1 MGVVLLFFLLSI
13 AGFLILKTDY
23 WKSFLVGFANQQL
36 TQRFNL
42 KIEPVGINGN
52 LLYNLNF
59 DRLTLST
66 VNQTELITLSD
77 VSLTYNLKSLIG
89 RKHVLYKL
97 RIDSLSLAYPAGI
110 DSLLASLPEK
120 KDTVARANFNLEN
133 ITLQHALITDSRQ
146 PGQIFATIDSLKG
159 SLLVKPDT
167 LKAKLKSIDFYL
179 AELDESFNIRQTTLL
194 QTSKSIEFKGGQI
207 SNRGTVAGLN
217 GQISLGKPFA
227 SQIKVDIKGIKP
239 GERLPALNQVF
250 QEDDNFSLK
259 GQIGF
264 SDQALKVDLGFAGSW
279 RGQDLTNGRI
289 TGQINGTQV
298 DISELT
304 FASGTEQ
311 VQGTVSGQL
320 DSSLTAELRFSGI
333 NTYTWG
339 LSLINTNL
347 QGSVR
352 IKTYGPVQS
361 INRISAKIDL
371 QESQVASLDF
381 NRIQGEIVYK
391 DGFLTIPDTFYC
403 ELGETE
409 LRIEGQADLKGNTVD
424 ARAYFS
430 ALNAG
435 LLATVFDIDTLVG
448 NIDGFV
454 EANGTLTSPDLR
466 GWFRGK
472 QFGLPNLKFEES
484 MARFG
489 LVDIRTQ
496 IYGDIFVE
504 AINCQTTLIPEDIP
518 LTSLIVRLEGDTIYV
533 QTLKAVSENLDV
545 EIKGTIAHYTD
556 FNLGS
561 IKLSRSG
568 NVLQNIDPICFSI
581 KRDSIDIDAV
591 RFRLNEGTLT
601 LSGQVVKGD
610 VRTARLELANLSI
623 DPINYY
629 LKGSQGVGGTLE
641 GMVAYRKDLN
651 GPNYAY
657 EINLY
662 DGKLIK
668 QTFKKINLMGQLN
681 NERILIENLSVID
694 TDDGLLNGQGFLTCN
709 LNTKDE
715 RPVLVSRDSL
725 ALTLNFKRFDLNI
738 VNRYLLPNIAINGKM
753 NGQVNIYHYLGEPKM
768 NYDLA
773 VSDPVFDK
781 LTGKEMTLKG
791 IYQNE
796 RFSITEATLND
807 QYGQTRGRG
816 YLPCAIG
823 FQPARFAVLKE
834 SPLSLNFSMKT
845 TSLVFLTA
853 YLNAL
858 EEVEGE
864 INLALSISGTPAN
877 PIRSGNVAVKGTT
890 INIEA
895 LENPITGVNGS
906 AVMKDN
912 ILDIVSLTGYMK
924 EPQSPTGAARLR
936 KRLKTVTW
944 DVLFPPKIAEDQPNL
959 AIGGT
964 IDFTQFFLPRYNINL
979 KGEELYIRTILAEQ
993 EGVVTGTFSMT
1004 GRDTIVYEGNIEV
1017 EDFILRNEFA
1027 SKEKVLEIRKKP
1039 KIYSIMNIQLA
1050 IPGSLELKNSQID
1063 GELEG
1068 DMWITRS
1075 GDEPYRFSGNLDIL
1089 SGKFFAYGWEF
1100 KVVRGTISFDP
1111 VEFNPTLD
1119 IEAEVDLASYGM
1131 ADTTTSSSSESEIV
1145 TVHLTGYLDNPNLE
1159 FESVNYSQSDIL
1171 MFLTRTQNV
1180 GSESFEQDQLS
1191 ASAANVA
1198 SMWFERQLE
1207 RNVSRFSGL
1216 DDFELRTNGNL
1227 LSSRETDQWSVMLG
1241 RKIAP
1246 NLYVRYE
1253 RTLST
1258 EPNQQFGLEYRLNR
1272 NMSIGGDVD
1281 QDGYSINY
1289 RYKYR
1294 Y

>member
-1 MGVVLLFFLLSI
+1 
-13 AGFLILKTDY
+13 
-23 WKSFLVGFANQQL
+23 
-36 TQRFNL
+36 
-42 KIEPVGINGN
+42 
-52 LLYNLNF
+52 
-59 DRLTLST
+59 
-66 VNQTELITLSD
+66 
-77 VSLTYNLKSLIG
+77 
-89 RKHVLYKL
+89 
-97 RIDSLSLAYPAGI
+97 
-110 DSLLASLPEK
+110 
-120 KDTVARANFNLEN
+120 
-133 ITLQHALITDSRQ
+133 
-146 PGQIFATIDSLKG
+146 
-159 SLLVKPDT
+159 
-167 LKAKLKSIDFYL
+167 
-179 AELDESFNIRQTTLL
+179 
-194 QTSKSIEFKGGQI
+194 
-207 SNRGTVAGLN
+207 
-217 GQISLGKPFA
+217 
-227 SQIKVDIKGIKP
+227 
-239 GERLPALNQVF
+239 
-250 QEDDNFSLK
+250 
-259 GQIGF
+259 
-264 SDQALKVDLGFAGSW
+264 
-279 RGQDLTNGRI
+279 
-289 TGQINGTQV
+289 
-298 DISELT
+298 
-304 FASGTEQ
+304 
-311 VQGTVSGQL
+311 
-320 DSSLTAELRFSGI
+320 
-333 NTYTWG
+333 
-339 LSLINTNL
+339 
-347 QGSVR
+347 
-352 IKTYGPVQS
+352 
-361 INRISAKIDL
+361 
-371 QESQVASLDF
+371 LDF

-877 PIRSGNVAVKGTT
+877 QIRSGNVAIKGTT

-1131 ADTTTSSSSESEIV
+1131 TDTTASSSSESEIV

-1227 LSSRETDQWSVMLG
+1227 LSRRETDQWSVMLG

>member
-1 MGVVLLFFLLSI
+1 
-13 AGFLILKTDY
+13 
-23 WKSFLVGFANQQL
+23 
-36 TQRFNL
+36 
-42 KIEPVGINGN
+42 
-52 LLYNLNF
+52 
-59 DRLTLST
+59 
-66 VNQTELITLSD
+66 
-77 VSLTYNLKSLIG
+77 
-89 RKHVLYKL
+89 
-97 RIDSLSLAYPAGI
+97 
-110 DSLLASLPEK
+110 
-120 KDTVARANFNLEN
+120 
-133 ITLQHALITDSRQ
+133 
-146 PGQIFATIDSLKG
+146 
-159 SLLVKPDT
+159 
-167 LKAKLKSIDFYL
+167 
-179 AELDESFNIRQTTLL
+179 
-194 QTSKSIEFKGGQI
+194 
-207 SNRGTVAGLN
+207 
-217 GQISLGKPFA
+217 
-227 SQIKVDIKGIKP
+227 
-239 GERLPALNQVF
+239 
-250 QEDDNFSLK
+250 
-259 GQIGF
+259 
-264 SDQALKVDLGFAGSW
+264 
-279 RGQDLTNGRI
+279 
-289 TGQINGTQV
+289 
-298 DISELT
+298 
-304 FASGTEQ
+304 
-311 VQGTVSGQL
+311 
-320 DSSLTAELRFSGI
+320 
-333 NTYTWG
+333 
-339 LSLINTNL
+339 
-347 QGSVR
+347 
-352 IKTYGPVQS
+352 
-361 INRISAKIDL
+361 
-371 QESQVASLDF
+371 
-381 NRIQGEIVYK
+381 
-391 DGFLTIPDTFYC
+391 
-403 ELGETE
+403 
-409 LRIEGQADLKGNTVD
+409 
-424 ARAYFS
+424 
-430 ALNAG
+430 
-435 LLATVFDIDTLVG
+435 TVFDIDTLVG

-912 ILDIVSLTGYMK
+912 IIDIVSLTGYMK